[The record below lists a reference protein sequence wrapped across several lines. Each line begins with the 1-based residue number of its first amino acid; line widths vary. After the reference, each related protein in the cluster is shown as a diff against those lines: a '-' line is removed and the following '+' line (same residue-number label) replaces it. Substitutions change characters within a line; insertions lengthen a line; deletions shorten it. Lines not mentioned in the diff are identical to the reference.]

1 MLFKISFLHEHATLR
16 MYTWNFKKLTTR
28 RVTLWKR
35 KKVYPSIFYRNL
47 KKRFEGKRILEYW
60 TSALE
65 SLKGLNHKFF
75 FFFLRFITDN
85 FSTSITFLRYLVLP
99 WQHLFNYV
107 IFVVVVFITGKM
119 SFPTSLCYLT
129 PCGITILRALGP
141 AQYGIFHYLRKDCT
155 KNNKTA
161 RIYRFFKFFLPRHP
175 LSPRNLLLSPVVLVV
190 WFWYAIKYLKV
201 SHFSFP
207 STPILHECTV
217 NKEGKYFSTHKI
229 IRKNLQVIVS
239 HIW

>member
-1 MLFKISFLHEHATLR
+1 MEFL
-16 MYTWNFKKLTTR
+16 N
-28 RVTLWKR
+28 
-35 KKVYPSIFYRNL
+35 
-47 KKRFEGKRILEYW
+47 
-60 TSALE
+60 
-65 SLKGLNHKFF
+65 GLNHKISFF
-75 FFFLRFITDN
+75 FWDLSGTI

-99 WQHLFNYV
+99 WQHVFNYV
-107 IFVVVVFITGKM
+107 FFFFFITGKM

-141 AQYGIFHYLRKDCT
+141 AQNGTFHYLRKACS
-155 KNNKTA
+155 KSNKTA
-161 RIYRFFKFFLPRHP
+161 RIYIDRFFKFFLSRHP
-175 LSPRNLLLSPVVLVV
+175 LSPPNLLLSPVVLVV

-217 NKEGKYFSTHKI
+217 NNEGKYFSTHKI
-229 IRKNLQVIVS
+229 IRKNLQAIVS

>member
-1 MLFKISFLHEHATLR
+1 MEKE
-16 MYTWNFKKLTTR
+16 
-28 RVTLWKR
+28 
-35 KKVYPSIFYRNL
+35 KVYPSIFYRNF
-47 KKRFEGKRILEYW
+47 KKTLTWGGKILEYSNLG
-60 TSALE
+60 TSPRFK
-65 SLKGLNHKFF
+65 SQNVFF
-75 FFFLRFITDN
+75 FSLRFIRDN

-107 IFVVVVFITGKM
+107 IFFFFITGKM

-129 PCGITILRALGP
+129 PCGITIVRALGP
-141 AQYGIFHYLRKDCT
+141 AQYETFHYFRKDCS
-155 KNNKTA
+155 KSNKTT

-175 LSPRNLLLSPVVLVV
+175 LSPRNLLLLSVVLVV

-217 NKEGKYFSTHKI
+217 NNEGKYFSTHKI
-229 IRKNLQVIVS
+229 IRKNLQAIVS